1 MNLAALIKRK
11 QLQFESRML
20 LIGVTRELCKVTEVQ
35 ANRWCRTD
43 EALFLLISCG
53 TREQIALETALSRRH
68 CGNGL
73 S

>member
-20 LIGVTRELCKVTEVQ
+20 LIGVTRELCKVTEVR
-35 ANRWCRTD
+35 ANIGVEPT
-43 EALFLLISCG
+43 
-53 TREQIALETALSRRH
+53 TRFFAYTMRH
-68 CGNGL
+68 